1 MIVNKFMDSIRKNYI
16 GICIILAASLLTATG
31 QLFWKISGGADL
43 TLVAIGF
50 LFYGVG
56 AVLMIAAFRFGS
68 LSVIHPMLSFSYIF
82 ALFFGRFI
90 LNEAISP
97 LQLLGVFTIMAG
109 VVLIGGGDA

>member
-1 MIVNKFMDSIRKNYI
+1 MIGNKFMDSIRKNSK
-16 GICIILAASLLTATG
+16 GICIILFASLLTATG
-31 QLFWKISGGADL
+31 QLLWKMSGGADIK
-43 TLVAIGF
+43 LVLAGF

-82 ALFFGRFI
+82 ALLFGRFI
-90 LNEAISP
+90 LNETISP
-97 LQLLGVFTIMAG
+97 VQLLGVFTIMAG